1 MRMNMST
8 LSLMR
13 QNRLLLI
20 TVISL
25 MITTSAV
32 AGMLASSTRI
42 IFQENTSRK
51 TLLLANTNDYPVLVQ
66 TWVDDGENTG
76 TPGEDKYPFVA
87 IPAIFQSDAKSRS
100 NLELIYN
107 GTPLPD
113 DRESVFWLN
122 LYEIPAIKTVDAEK
136 NKVLMAMN
144 TQLKIF
150 YRPAGLNTKFDD
162 RLNTLIFS
170 YHRQNGQDT
179 IVCRNPTPYYISF
192 SSLALIRDNQYY
204 PATIMPDMM
213 VAPFGEK
220 TYTIG
225 SPPAE
230 NTGKISTEAI
240 IIDDKGNSH
249 TISRLL

>member
-1 MRMNMST
+1 
-8 LSLMR
+8 
-13 QNRLLLI
+13 
-20 TVISL
+20 

-42 IFQENTSRK
+42 IFQDNTSRK

-66 TWVDDGENTG
+66 TWVDDGENSG

-122 LYEIPAIKTVDAEK
+122 LYEIPAIKTADAEK

-150 YRPAGLNTKFDD
+150 YRPVGLNTIFND
-162 RLNTLIFS
+162 RLDALTFS

-179 IVCRNPTPYYISF
+179 IVCRNPTPYYISL
-192 SSLALIRDNQYY
+192 SSLSLIWDGQYY
-204 PATIMPDMM
+204 PVTIMPDMM

-220 TYTIG
+220 TYTIA
-225 SPPAE
+225 SPPTG
-230 NTGKISTEAI
+230 NTGKISAEAI
-240 IIDDKGNSH
+240 IIDDNGNSH
-249 TISRLL
+249 TVSRLL